1 MARLRFGDQSVP
13 RVTRVATGGGGGT
26 IGSLADV
33 DLTDT
38 SSGGLQEG
46 GLLVYDSTNAR
57 FIPTTILNNIT
68 INGVALMASEILIKR
83 STGTAAPG
91 TINYG
96 ELAITV
102 GTGSQLTSVIVCS
115 SVITMLLPKS
125 SVVSISPIC
134 WIKST
139 VY

>member
-13 RVTRVATGGGGGT
+13 RVTSVATGGGGGT

-68 INGVALMASEILIKR
+68 ING
-83 STGTAAPG
+83 
-91 TINYG
+91 
-96 ELAITV
+96 
-102 GTGSQLTSVIVCS
+102 GSF
-115 SVITMLLPKS
+115 
-125 SVVSISPIC
+125 
-134 WIKST
+134 
-139 VY
+139 